1 MKTIAL
7 KKPSFSAV
15 ADNRVFLIR
24 SLWMALHSFLLIG
37 FIGYQFVQPLF
48 LNATTWIW
56 AYLCL
61 FLCFVSDFMFFYSQG
76 FKVFGLE
83 TVDDQKSFFKNA
95 SVEWPVGRFFSSWLS
110 GPSWLCVDV
119 ILMTLCLSMVLP
131 ALSSVLLF
139 VYILSIFS
147 AGWLGQYKG
156 ALAQGF
162 LVSFLYSCVLVF
174 QPAFAESY
182 PSLIVAFI
190 LNNIGFMA
198 VAGLSGFFGAQAI
211 KRDWLIGI
219 GDKVHWELE
228 NLNQLIVENMNM
240 GLLIL
245 DEDTQIIHSNNQA
258 RKMLEL
264 PEGFSAPIHRLFPE
278 IREQIISNQQ
288 DVHRLQLEYQA
299 RLGVSSTTE
308 TKSIEVFI
316 SPIKNMTTLSSG
328 WGSIGP
334 KKRRDHKPAGHKS
347 LILFQDM
354 THVRELEKKQ
364 REKEKLAG
372 IGRMAV
378 GIAHEIRNP
387 LSSVG
392 GSIQLLD
399 LDKENNKAENKRLM
413 DIALREISR
422 LNGIIGEF
430 LSYTADESSLENLQT
445 ESIDINT
452 VLEDLL
458 DSVRVN
464 PHWDHI
470 KHHALLKAK
479 GMVEGRVDKFKQIF
493 WNVVKNACE
502 AMSQQAEGF
511 LTLESF
517 DDHEWVVVRVKDS
530 GCGISDKDKPFIY
543 EPFYSKK
550 EKGSGLGLAIARKL
564 VLFYKGVIS
573 HQPVEKGGTLFEVR
587 FPLQSNP
594 LPSELAQK
602 AS

>member
-1 MKTIAL
+1 
-7 KKPSFSAV
+7 
-15 ADNRVFLIR
+15 
-24 SLWMALHSFLLIG
+24 
-37 FIGYQFVQPLF
+37 
-48 LNATTWIW
+48 
-56 AYLCL
+56 
-61 FLCFVSDFMFFYSQG
+61 
-76 FKVFGLE
+76 
-83 TVDDQKSFFKNA
+83 
-95 SVEWPVGRFFSSWLS
+95 
-110 GPSWLCVDV
+110 
-119 ILMTLCLSMVLP
+119 
-131 ALSSVLLF
+131 
-139 VYILSIFS
+139 
-147 AGWLGQYKG
+147 
-156 ALAQGF
+156 
-162 LVSFLYSCVLVF
+162 
-174 QPAFAESY
+174 
-182 PSLIVAFI
+182 
-190 LNNIGFMA
+190 
-198 VAGLSGFFGAQAI
+198 
-211 KRDWLIGI
+211 
-219 GDKVHWELE
+219 
-228 NLNQLIVENMNM
+228 
-240 GLLIL
+240 
-245 DEDTQIIHSNNQA
+245 
-258 RKMLEL
+258 
-264 PEGFSAPIHRLFPE
+264 
-278 IREQIISNQQ
+278 
-288 DVHRLQLEYQA
+288 
-299 RLGVSSTTE
+299 
-308 TKSIEVFI
+308 
-316 SPIKNMTTLSSG
+316 
-328 WGSIGP
+328 
-334 KKRRDHKPAGHKS
+334 
-347 LILFQDM
+347 
-354 THVRELEKKQ
+354 
-364 REKEKLAG
+364 
-372 IGRMAV
+372 MAV